1 MSLLAWYP
9 RAGVNSERG
18 AAVRRIVDNIGLWLG
33 VANIVVALVFLML
46 PIGVA
51 IMMSFDARGYLGP
64 FPPPEYSF
72 RWYESFFSDD
82 YYLHG
87 LKTSLILAVIT
98 TIVSTVSGVS
108 AAIALDRY
116 TGPGKQALE
125 SLFLS
130 PLVVPAVVIGF
141 ALLLFFALIG
151 VFDGFTRLLGGHII
165 ITFPYTVRTTLA
177 GLVGI
182 RKTLTEAAMSLGAN
196 ERQAFWDVTFPLA
209 RTGMVAGSV
218 FAFAFSMDDVAVSL
232 FLTSPDTYTL
242 PVAMVSMMRTNFDLT
257 IAAAAVVLMMFT
269 LLLIMVLDWFIGL
282 ERLIGKGVFRS

>member
-1 MSLLAWYP
+1 VKRHVDDIGFWVVMAVLA
-9 RAGVNSERG
+9 VT
-18 AAVRRIVDNIGLWLG
+18 
-33 VANIVVALVFLML
+33 LVFLVA
-46 PIGVA
+46 PIVVS
-51 IMMSFDARGYLGP
+51 IMMSFDGRSYLGK
-64 FPPPEYSF
+64 FPPPEYST
-72 RWYESFFSDD
+72 RWFANFFSDA

-87 LKTSLILAVIT
+87 LKTSVVLAVIAT
-98 TIVSTVSGVS
+98 TVSTAAGVS
-108 AAIALDRY
+108 AAIVLDRY
-116 TGPGKQALE
+116 EFPGKQALE
-125 SLFLS
+125 ALFLS

-151 VFDGFTRLLGGHII
+151 VFDGFARLMGGHII

-182 RKTLTEAAMSLGAN
+182 RKTLTEAAMSLGAT

-209 RTGMVAGSV
+209 RTGIVAGAV

-257 IAAAAVVLMMFT
+257 IAAAAVVLMLFT
-269 LLLIMVLDWFIGL
+269 VGLIFILDWIVGL
-282 ERLIGKGVFRS
+282 DKLIGRGVFRS